1 MRQLGHFAER
11 SWVFS
16 IFWQAATTTRLC
28 ANARCC
34 SSMDIGCCSSMDI
47 GSCTQTSSCTGKGCV
62 SQAISIVSSSR
73 KVERHIHKIHHE
85 FKAGRASRQS
95 SELGKEPILSQKS
108 YEVMLLFFFA
118 RKFNKPHNKTQA
130 ALNKRY
136 WGEFVSGANGP
147 GGDLLPSTWVLP
159 FRSDARPS
167 DDCSARAKQNS
178 MPSGLA
184 YGMLQH
190 VIKYYCITCYI
201 THIYILHITH
211 N

>member
-28 ANARCC
+28 ANAR
-34 SSMDIGCCSSMDI
+34 CCSSMDI

-95 SELGKEPILSQKS
+95 SELRKEPILSQKS

-130 ALNKRY
+130 KRFKQKVLRGIRVRRQ
-136 WGEFVSGANGP
+136 WAWRRSTA
-147 GGDLLPSTWVLP
+147 STWVLP
-159 FRSDARPS
+159 FRSDVRPS

-190 VIKYYCITCYI
+190 VIKYYCMYCITCYI